1 MLSIQMYLRNFKRK
15 GAGNLK
21 YHVDQQVA
29 YKYISSKGYIF
40 IEFAATCCK
49 YELFDERIK
58 NVLSIMLLSIK

>member
-1 MLSIQMYLRNFKRK
+1 MFLIQMCLRNFKRK

-21 YHVDQQVA
+21 YHVEQQVA

-49 YELFDERIK
+49 CELFYERIK
-58 NVLSIMLLSIK
+58 NVLSRMLLSIK